1 MGGVGTYGEG
11 HGSDRFEIGRRQYG
25 DGRDEEEEGEEEE
38 EEERHHHHH
47 YSFEH
52 EEELDEEEL
61 DEEELD
67 SDDRGGDDVTV
78 PQESYSTR
86 SQLNISKDES
96 PLEKD
101 NNFLNGRCR
110 ACSRLNLPREKFII
124 HGKHAGQTAP
134 YTFDRTGLK
143 LVELGYPDDIYS
155 RRRECPF
162 CRLVYKSTHKRDG
175 GWIGHDGLRRNG
187 GRILC
192 NLDWQLDGRNGNLTT
207 MTLNQD
213 HGRQKHSKALT
224 RRARLHSKKGA
235 FPDAFVVLLRNLC
248 LETRSPTFLGRAVG
262 KQYINLDLL
271 RGWIDT
277 CVSCHGLA
285 CETLHDA
292 ELASNSLYVDGMRFI
307 DVIKMR
313 LATAWVKS
321 IKYVAL
327 SYVWGSAEMARTVM
341 VMLSRENT
349 SQLHSTEDLPYI

>member
-1 MGGVGTYGEG
+1 
-11 HGSDRFEIGRRQYG
+11 
-25 DGRDEEEEGEEEE
+25 
-38 EEERHHHHH
+38 
-47 YSFEH
+47 
-52 EEELDEEEL
+52 
-61 DEEELD
+61 
-67 SDDRGGDDVTV
+67 
-78 PQESYSTR
+78 
-86 SQLNISKDES
+86 
-96 PLEKD
+96 
-101 NNFLNGRCR
+101 
-110 ACSRLNLPREKFII
+110 
-124 HGKHAGQTAP
+124 
-134 YTFDRTGLK
+134 
-143 LVELGYPDDIYS
+143 
-155 RRRECPF
+155 
-162 CRLVYKSTHKRDG
+162 
-175 GWIGHDGLRRNG
+175 
-187 GRILC
+187 
-192 NLDWQLDGRNGNLTT
+192 

-235 FPDAFVVLLRNLC
+235 FPDAVVVLLRNLC

-341 VMLSRENT
+341 GKYQSAALYGGFAAIYDTLPRTIQDSIHLAKSLGFRYLWVDSLCIQQDDEQDKKRLIGLMDKIYGSSVLTICVASGDHANAGLPGICQPRELFQDLGRCAGMDLLIVRLVEDRITDSTWNTRAWTFQERLLSNRC
-349 SQLHSTEDLPYI
+349 LVFADDRVFFLVVDPDLGCSAINS